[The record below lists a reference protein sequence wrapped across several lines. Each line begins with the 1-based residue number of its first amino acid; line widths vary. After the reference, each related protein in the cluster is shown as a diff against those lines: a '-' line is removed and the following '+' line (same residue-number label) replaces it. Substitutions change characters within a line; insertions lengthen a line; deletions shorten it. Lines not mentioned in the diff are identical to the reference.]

1 MLQIARAYNQPAPV
15 ALRPGSWLRRCL
27 CTLSIL
33 TSSLVTLSYS
43 QAEELAEV
51 QTVQAE
57 LSTNASPLGAV
68 TINGN
73 RQTAA
78 TDRSVTVDAT
88 GVVTGLDHLSGAQ
101 GLEPPSEGV
110 LIQLSQ
116 TPLLAVSQKPAP
128 GAMRASSSTVS
139 HAQSIAN
146 EHQQARAALAAAFAS
161 ASSSATQSP
170 QAPAP
175 RIVREFSAAFN
186 GFAVRGISMAAA
198 QKSLAS
204 MPGVTIY
211 PDVPV
216 RASLEESVQIIRA
229 AEVWQPAHGLSLDGT
244 GMTIG
249 IIDTGVDY
257 THPDLGGCFG
267 SGCKVA
273 GGYDF
278 VNNDPNP
285 VDDHG
290 HGTHVAATAAG
301 SGSYRDSNG
310 ITRPL
315 PGIAPGATI
324 FAYKVLSAGGWGSGS
339 DIIAAIE
346 RCADPNNDGSTS
358 DHLDVCS
365 LSLGGGG
372 TPDDPMSRAIDIA
385 TAHGVVFT
393 VAAGNSGPS
402 AGTVNSPGTAREAI
416 TVAAACKPGS
426 SSGSCAGSA
435 IARFSSR
442 GPIPD
447 FPLVQ
452 KPDVSAPGVDI
463 CAARFGSYAPG
474 RECKDSTH
482 ISISGTS
489 MATPQVAGVAAIIRQ
504 ANPGLSPADVKAIL
518 IGTATDLGEAATAQ
532 GAGMVNAVAAV
543 AAAGQPQAFLRFQGG
558 VPLVRYTPTRL
569 IQSHTSTVTLV
580 NTSGSPLSVSPSA
593 PSAPAGVSVSFPSGP
608 ITLPVDGRM
617 TVPLALSVD
626 HQFIVA
632 TRTII
637 PLEFS
642 TPLGAASISLVL
654 DISSPLSLSA
664 SKLDFGVGA
673 PENDAFSAARS
684 VTLTNSLLDAPLALS
699 ASLAAWRSEGGAPSR
714 FTSSLS
720 ASSLTVPAGGSISIS
735 VNTSIG
741 GSAGYNG
748 PNTSSLSISG
758 SGLAATLPMSV
769 WQGYAI
775 NVSYG
780 PTNPWLVRLGSHN
793 PAFGSSAGERTGFS
807 PDPGSSSSRIL
818 VRTAGG
824 WDIASLFSDGSSDAL
839 VLKTVSVIGAET
851 FVETA
856 QREATVSLVSKVPEI
871 SGLFF
876 YAWSFAPQ
884 HGGRELAIDSL
895 ALDWRGGS
903 NFSIATNPIG
913 AEWRFSAMAGIVP
926 AFQGDSSKAPVLLHF
941 HHEGGIP
948 ASLVMDPGPL
958 RPYQVNAVSQ
968 SNPGS
973 TPTFTLQSGIKR
985 LLLDRSLDSLW
996 TMNSITSVP
1005 VGETLLVLA
1014 SGYHSS
1020 PPGSSSAAD
1029 LPFSSIFFGNSADAE
1044 YVSSAMTF
1052 SASGAVAYDED
1063 RFFHLGST
1071 ENLEHPY
1078 QFGPTA
1084 YIGPRLRPLE
1094 RADVITLGVGPIF
1107 DRSRWYNVGTSAAAL
1122 VPRTGVLSS
1131 FYSCSGTS
1139 KARGLLSSFGSDFV
1153 EPAPQYTLERDGSP
1167 IATGTIGEQWICPP
1181 HALLTCVNFGR
1192 QVHQLTLPEVAGVV
1206 PPGRYSFSM
1215 SRDATILGVQTQ
1227 LSTSSEFSIATAAE
1241 HAIATIDENPPS
1253 LLDLNVV
1260 AGGLRQSSIDPS
1272 LSNTISFSLDPNPG
1286 LGELVNVPGE
1296 LHHQQ
1301 LPDSLANVKLYQSE
1315 NSATWQEL
1323 QLQSLGSG
1331 GFSGLALV
1339 RPGASL
1345 YHFRIEAED
1354 SAGNR
1359 FTHSFSLPSASA
1371 KVLRNPINS
1380 PLQVS
1385 LNGFSN
1391 NRSYSASREVEV
1403 TVLAQNVILG
1413 SKVELV
1419 ANGSAVQ
1426 LASFKPS
1433 NAGSLAYTGLL
1444 RLSDLPRGKVTL
1456 HARVTDVAGRQ
1467 ADSASKTITILNSGD
1482 DSDGGALSLSI
1493 VKPGRLRV
1501 GSRIRF
1507 TIKASGIKPSALSNV
1522 AVMANGKPAC
1532 RFSSVPYTCSWTVPR
1547 TPRFS
1552 LRLRAR
1558 GLDPQGKLI
1567 RSTMATLRVAQ

>member
-1 MLQIARAYNQPAPV
+1 MLQIARSYNQPAPGE
-15 ALRPGSWLRRCL
+15 LRPWSWLLRCL
-27 CTLSIL
+27 CTFLIFVSIL
-33 TSSLVTLSYS
+33 VPLLDS
-43 QAEELAEV
+43 QAEGDAEAQTVRAELA
-51 QTVQAE
+51 TD
-57 LSTNASPLGAV
+57 SSPIGAV
-68 TINGN
+68 TINGK
-73 RQTAA
+73 RQTAT
-78 TDRSVTVDAT
+78 TDRSVTVDAN
-88 GVVTGLDHLSGAQ
+88 GVITGLDHLSGPQ
-101 GLEPPSEGV
+101 DLNQPSDGV

-116 TPLLAVSQKPAP
+116 PPLLAISRQAGP
-128 GAMRASSSTVS
+128 GAMRASGATAS

-146 EHQQARAALAAAFAS
+146 EHRQARAALAAAFAS
-161 ASSSATQSP
+161 ASSSATQSS
-170 QAPAP
+170 QSSAP

-186 GFAVRGISMAAA
+186 GFAVRGISVAAA
-198 QKSLAS
+198 QKSLAG
-204 MPGVTIY
+204 MPGITIHQ
-211 PDVPV
+211 DVPV

-229 AEVWQPAHGLSLDGT
+229 AEVWQPAQGLGLDGT

-249 IIDTGVDY
+249 IVDTGVDY

-278 VNNDPNP
+278 VNNDSNP
-285 VDDHG
+285 IDDHG

-301 SGSYRDSNG
+301 NGSYRDSNG
-310 ITRPL
+310 ITRQL
-315 PGIAPGATI
+315 PGIAPGASI

-385 TAHGVVFT
+385 TGHGVVFT

-489 MATPQVAGVAAIIRQ
+489 MATPQVAGVAALIRQ

-532 GAGMVNAVAAV
+532 GAGMVDAVAAV
-543 AAAGQPQAFLRFQGG
+543 AAAGQPQSFLRFQGG
-558 VPLVRYTPTRL
+558 APLVRYTPTLL
-569 IQSHTSTVTLV
+569 IQSHTSSVTLV
-580 NTSGSPLSVSPSA
+580 NTSGSPLPVSPSA

-608 ITLPVDGRM
+608 ITLPVDGRL
-617 TVPLALSVD
+617 TVPVTVSVD
-626 HQFIVA
+626 HQVIVA
-632 TRTII
+632 SRTIV

-642 TPLGAASISLVL
+642 TALGAASISLVL
-654 DISSPLSLSA
+654 DIGSPLSISA

-673 PENDAFSAARS
+673 PENDAFSAARP
-684 VTLTNSLLDAPLALS
+684 VTLTNSLLDAPLSLS
-699 ASLAAWRSEGGAPSR
+699 ASVAAWRSEGGAPSR

-720 ASSLTVPAGGSISIS
+720 ASSLTVPAGGSLTIS

-758 SGLAATLPMSV
+758 SGLSATLPMTV

-775 NVSYG
+775 NLSYG
-780 PTNPWLVRLGSHN
+780 STNPWFVRLGSHN
-793 PAFGSSAGERTGFS
+793 AAFGSSAGERAGFS
-807 PDPGSSSSRIL
+807 PAPGSSSNRIL

-824 WDIASLFSDGSSDAL
+824 WDIASLFSDGGSDAL
-839 VLKTVSVIGAET
+839 VLKTVSVVGTET

-856 QREATVSLVSKVPEI
+856 RREATVSLVSKVPEV

-876 YAWSFAPQ
+876 YAWSFAAQ
-884 HGGRELAIDSL
+884 YGGRELAIDSL
-895 ALDWRGGS
+895 SLDWRGGS

-926 AFQGDSSKAPVLLHF
+926 AYQGDSSKAPVLLHF

-985 LLLDRSLDSLW
+985 LLLNGSLDSLW

-1005 VGETLLVLA
+1005 MGEALLVLA

-1020 PPGSSSAAD
+1020 PPNSSSAAD
-1029 LPFSSIFFGNSADAE
+1029 LPFSSISFGNSADAE
-1044 YVSSAMTF
+1044 YATSAMTF
-1052 SASGAVAYDED
+1052 SSSGAIAYDED
-1063 RFFHLGST
+1063 RFFHLGNT
-1071 ENLEHPY
+1071 ESLEHPY

-1094 RADVITLGVGPIF
+1094 RADVITLGVGPLF
-1107 DRSRWYNVGTSAAAL
+1107 DRSRWYNVGTSSAAL

-1131 FYSCSGTS
+1131 FYSYAGTS
-1139 KARGLLSSFGSDFV
+1139 KARGLLSAFGSNFV

-1215 SRDATILGVQTQ
+1215 TRDATLLGVQTQ
-1227 LSTSSEFSIATAAE
+1227 VSTSSEFSIASAAQ
-1241 HAIATIDENPPS
+1241 HAISPIDQNPPS

-1260 AGGLRQSSIDPS
+1260 AGSLRQSSIDPA
-1272 LSNTISFSLDPNPG
+1272 LSNKISFSLDPNPG
-1286 LGELVNVPGE
+1286 LGELVNIPGE

-1301 LPDSLANVKLYQSE
+1301 LPDSLTNVKLYQSE
-1315 NSATWQEL
+1315 NASTWQEL
-1323 QLQSLGSG
+1323 QLQSLGGG

-1339 RPGASL
+1339 RPGTAL

-1359 FTHSFSLPSASA
+1359 LAHSFSLPSASA
-1371 KVLRNPINS
+1371 RTLRNPINS

-1385 LNGFSN
+1385 LSGFSN
-1391 NRSYSASREVEV
+1391 NQSYSASREVEV
-1403 TVLAQNVILG
+1403 TVFAQNVILG
-1413 SKVELV
+1413 SKVELI
-1419 ANGSAVQ
+1419 ANGSPVQ
-1426 LASFKPS
+1426 LSSFMPS
-1433 NAGSLAYTGLL
+1433 NSGNMAFIGWVQ
-1444 RLSDLPRGKVTL
+1444 LSDLPRGKVTL
-1456 HARVTDVAGRQ
+1456 NARVTDVAGRQ
-1467 ADSASKTITILNSGD
+1467 ADSASKTITILNSDD
-1482 DSDGGALSLSI
+1482 DSERGALSLSI
-1493 VKPGRLRV
+1493 VKPGKLRV

-1532 RFSSVPYTCSWTVPR
+1532 RFSSTPYTCSWTVPR

-1558 GLDPQGKLI
+1558 GLDPQGRLI
-1567 RSTMATLRVAQ
+1567 RSKMTTLRVAQ